1 MWCAVGWALL
11 REINHRGLRAIVTK
25 GFLMKTTI
33 QMNRIFALKSQLE
46 ITQRSVAQMI
56 AHLDLRIK
64 ADGLTDEE
72 FDKGA
77 RMLGGEVDTL
87 LALDDAIENFAIE
100 RNYFVQDV
108 DLGEPVKET
117 VVKFKE

>member
-1 MWCAVGWALL
+1 
-11 REINHRGLRAIVTK
+11 
-25 GFLMKTTI
+25 MKTTI